1 MSNMNTK
8 LITQFTLI
16 AGLILTFHSQVF
28 SEETYRSVTSISYG
42 AYQKTDGDD
51 TLSGSQL
58 AVSYMSRFSEQWS
71 YFLRLSNGSA
81 SGTHTENGE
90 SYDLKSS
97 NSTLT
102 GGVRWSYDFD
112 VNSDNDTDLSPYVGA
127 GLSVQ
132 KYEYDFEY
140 PGSEV
145 GKTSGTGYGPF
156 VSLGLKIAISA
167 NIVIVPGYHYE
178 QITIK
183 TEDGED
189 RAFTSSGTSLAFV
202 ARF

>member
-1 MSNMNTK
+1 MNTK
-8 LITQFTLI
+8 LIKLFPLV
-16 AGLILTFHSQVF
+16 AGLILSFYQTAF
-28 SEETYRSVTSISYG
+28 SEEKHRSVTSISYG
-42 AYQKTDGDD
+42 AYQTTDGDN
-51 TLSGSQL
+51 TLNGTQL
-58 AVSYMSRFSEQWS
+58 ALSYMSHFSEQWS
-71 YFLRLSNGSA
+71 YFVRLSNGSA
-81 SGTHTENGE
+81 SGTHSENGE

-102 GGVRWSYDFD
+102 GGIRWSYDFD
-112 VNSDNDTDLSPYVGA
+112 VNSDNDTDLSPFIGG
-127 GLSVQ
+127 GLSAQ
-132 KYEYDFEY
+132 KYEYEFEY
-140 PGSEV
+140 PGSDV

-156 VSLGLKIAISA
+156 VNLGLKIALSA

-202 ARF
+202 AKF